1 MKKARKRFVV
11 GLAALLSLCLIA
23 FAACGDK
30 DSGSGGGK
38 VSDKE
43 WAHYFS
49 LVTESTKSITLEE
62 TNGSK
67 YGKDQ
72 AEEYGEWYKSVLIT
86 KIDSENEVMEL
97 KRTAEYY
104 NANAEGTDKFVT
116 DHDTNYYFAYKG
128 KYYHYNKRNQNDA
141 QIEEMTKA
149 DFTQRVEDMSNQTAM
164 FQSYAQPA
172 MKQAFKYNSDT
183 KTYEM
188 VQMGTMKIGF
198 RFEKNDTFTYIM
210 EQNSLESYE
219 ITMRNADKTT
229 VTVPNDVKAAVDA
242 YIAAQAQ
249 A

>member
-1 MKKARKRFVV
+1 MKKARNRFVV

-30 DSGSGGGK
+30 GSSSGGGK

-62 TNGSK
+62 TEGSK

-72 AEEYGEWYKSVLIT
+72 AEEYGEWDKSVMIS
-86 KIDSENEVMEL
+86 KIDSVNEVIEQ
-97 KRTAEYY
+97 KATREYY
-104 NANAEGTDKFVT
+104 DANAEGTDKFVT
-116 DHDTNYYFAYKG
+116 DHDTDYYFKYNG
-128 KYYHYNKRNQNDA
+128 KYYHYDKRNQNEA
-141 QIEEMTKA
+141 EINEITKA
-149 DFTQRVEDMSNQTAM
+149 DFTQLVENMSNQTAM
-164 FQSYAQPA
+164 IQSYAQPA
-172 MKQAFKYNSDT
+172 MKQMFKYNSDT

-210 EQNSLESYE
+210 EENSLESYE
-219 ITMRNADKTT
+219 ITMSNADKTT